1 MGFLNKAK
9 AAAELAVDKGGD
21 KVGDA
26 VDKGIEEVDKRTG
39 GKHGDQLD
47 TAGDRTKDYL
57 DGLDGKDDD
66 IRNTDRRG

>member
-47 TAGDRTKDYL
+47 QAGDRAKDYL

-66 IRNTDRRG
+66 IRNR

>member
-1 MGFLNKAK
+1 MAMSFLNKAK

-26 VDKGIEEVDKRTG
+26 IDKGLEEADKRTG
-39 GKHGDQLD
+39 GKHADKLDQG
-47 TAGDRTKDYL
+47 GDRAKDYL

-66 IRNTDRRG
+66 IRNA